1 MTARAQIGAWAAGL
15 FVFGLAVFALR
26 EMLFPFVAGLAVA
39 YLLDPI
45 ADWLERRGLSRTLA
59 TVVITAMF
67 MLVAVGAVLLLAPL
81 VYEQLLGLIV
91 RAPGYLSTVRE
102 YLAPLSETLI
112 ARLGDDQVE
121 GMRAAL
127 AGFAERIVG
136 WVFGLGRELLESGLA
151 IVNLLALLFITPIVT
166 FYLLRD
172 WDRIVARFDSLLPR
186 AQAEVIRTQC
196 RLIDETLAAFV
207 RGQGLVCLI
216 LGAFYA
222 AGLMLVG
229 LDFGLIVG
237 LSAGLLS
244 FIPYVGAIA
253 GFVVGVT
260 LALLQ
265 FDEPLRVGLVVA
277 VFVVGQ
283 VAEGNLLT
291 PKLVGER
298 VGLHPVWV
306 IFGVLAGATLFGF
319 VGVLLALPVTA
330 VIGVVVRFAADRYQA
345 SALFLGPAKQPG
357 DDGDA
362 AS

>member
-1 MTARAQIGAWAAGL
+1 MTARAQLGVWAAGL
-15 FVFGLAVFALR
+15 VGFGLAVFALR
-26 EMLFPFVAGLAVA
+26 EILLPFVAGMAVA

-67 MLVAVGAVLLLAPL
+67 MLVAVGTLLLLAPL
-81 VYEQLLGLIV
+81 LYEQMLGFIV
-91 RAPGYLSTVRE
+91 RVPGYLSTLRE
-102 YLAPLSETLI
+102 FLMPLSEALV
-112 ARLGDDQVE
+112 ARLGADEVE
-121 GMRAAL
+121 SVREAF
-127 AGFAERIVG
+127 AGFSERIVG
-136 WVFGLGRELLESGLA
+136 WMFGVGQGLWESGLA
-151 IVNLLALLFITPIVT
+151 IINLLALVFITPIVT

-172 WDRIVARFDSLLPR
+172 WDRIVARLDALLPR
-186 AQAEVIRTQC
+186 AYAGVIRTQC

-237 LSAGLLS
+237 ILAGLLS
-244 FIPYVGAIA
+244 FIPYVGAIT

-260 LALLQ
+260 LAFLQ
-265 FDEPLRVGLVVA
+265 FDELLRVGLVVA
-277 VFVVGQ
+277 VFIVGQ
-283 VAEGNLLT
+283 VVEGNLLT

-319 VGVLLALPVTA
+319 VGVLLAVPITA
-330 VIGVVVRFAADRYQA
+330 IIGVVVRFAAERYQA
-345 SALFLGPAKQPG
+345 STLFLGRAKKPG